1 MHLNCLYRN
10 GLLALV
16 SIGFAGSVAAE
27 KPLNVIFILADDLGW
42 ADTSLYGKTSFY
54 QTPNLDRLAQRG
66 MVFTRAYS
74 ASPLCSPTRASIL
87 TGQTPARNGFTT
99 AGGHHDEVRLKA
111 KIRSVSIEH
120 KATQTESV
128 TRLDT
133 SYPTLG
139 KLIQKNGYATA
150 HFGKW
155 HVGEEPY
162 SPLQHGFDVDVP
174 HWPGSGPAGSYIA
187 PWQFPKFRENF
198 SGEHIE
204 DRMAEEAVQWM
215 QSLPENQPFYMNY
228 WMFSVHT
235 PFDAKKTLIE
245 YYRGRMDPENPQR
258 SPTYAAMVH
267 SMDDA
272 VGTLLDAVDRTGIA
286 DRTVIIFASDNGGNM
301 YGSLDGTVPTS
312 NFPLRGGK
320 ATLFEGGIRV
330 PCVVVWPGVTKP
342 GSRSDEMIQSTDFYP
357 TILHALKTNSPDG
370 YPVDGVDIMP
380 ALQGYSLGRRPIF
393 TYFPHVTP
401 VVPDWLPPAI
411 AVHEGDW
418 KLIRLFFQGENGAHS
433 YQLYNL
439 KEDLGETNNLFEAYP
454 EKVAELDRMIEDYLT
469 DTQAVTPERN
479 PDFDPAH
486 YHPER
491 IGVPVKRRPKTP
503 KGSSIDGWT
512 AGGSCSVL
520 ADDGIMVVSST
531 GNDPQCVLASMS
543 PVKGAGLK
551 FRLRM
556 KSFASPDATVYY
568 NIPFSSENSVPL
580 SVSADGQWHEYEI
593 SVPAES
599 LNGLRIDP
607 ANKPGTVHIDW
618 MQLQDSEGQCIQRWD
633 FEQAK

>member
-1 MHLNCLYRN
+1 MRAHWVRN
-10 GLLALV
+10 GLLMLAGV
-16 SIGFAGSVAAE
+16 SSARPAAAE

-42 ADTSLYGKTSFY
+42 ADTSLYGQTSFY

-87 TGQTPARNGFTT
+87 TGQTPARNGFTS
-99 AGGHHDEVRLKA
+99 AEGHLDEVRLKA
-111 KIRSVSIEH
+111 KIRPVSIEH

-139 KLIQKNGYATA
+139 KLIQSNGYATA

-155 HVGEEPY
+155 HLGEEPY
-162 SPLQHGFDVDVP
+162 SPLQHGFDLDIP
-174 HWPGSGPAGSYIA
+174 HWSGSGPAGSYVA

-198 SGEHIE
+198 NGEHIE
-204 DRMAEEAVQWM
+204 DRMAEEAVRWM

-235 PFDAKKTLIE
+235 PFDAKKSLIE
-245 YYRGRMDPENPQR
+245 NYRSRIDPGNLQR

-272 VGTLLDAVDRTGIA
+272 VGTLLDAVDRAGIA
-286 DRTVIIFASDNGGNM
+286 DRTVIIFTSDNGGTM
-301 YGSLDGTVPTS
+301 YGLLDGTVPTS

-330 PCVVVWPGVTKP
+330 PCVVVWPGVTKS

-357 TILHALKTNSPDG
+357 TILNALKINRPKE
-370 YPVDGVDIMP
+370 YPVDGVDIAP
-380 ALQGYSLGRRPIF
+380 ALRGTALNRGPIF
-393 TYFPHVTP
+393 SYFPHITP

-411 AVHEGDW
+411 AVHSGDW
-418 KLIRLFFQGENGAHS
+418 KLIRLFFQGDNGAHS
-433 YQLYNL
+433 YLLYNL
-439 KEDLGETNNLFEAYP
+439 KDDIGETNNLSDTNP
-454 EKVAELDRMIEDYLT
+454 EKVAVLDRMIEDFLS
-469 DTQAVTPERN
+469 DTQAVTPEPN
-479 PDFDPAH
+479 PEFDPAH

-491 IGVPVKRRPKTP
+491 IGVPVKKRPKTSSGP
-503 KGSSIDGWT
+503 KSSADGWA
-512 AGGSCSVL
+512 AGGTCSVF
-520 ADDGIMVVSST
+520 ADDGMLVVSST
-531 GNDPQCVLASMS
+531 GNDPQCALVSMK
-543 PVKGAGLK
+543 PVKGAGFK

-556 KSFASPDATVYY
+556 KSLASPDATLFY
-568 NIPFSSENSVPL
+568 NMPFSIENSVSL

-593 SVPAES
+593 SLPAGA
-599 LNGLRIDP
+599 LNGLRFDP
-607 ANKPGTVHIDW
+607 ANKPGTVQIDW
-618 MQLQDSEGQCIQRWD
+618 MQLEDSQGQSLQRWD
-633 FEQAK
+633 F